1 MSSAKEKR
9 KELLKGGSALTKHT
23 MGAST
28 MHWMVESERRFYKN
42 DKGAK
47 AQAGR
52 ERDDMFIEDFPVFQ
66 FERAITKLSDGQATD
81 LDTAYLRR
89 HDSEFVNSPLRIR
102 GMRVVVVDFSG
113 FQRRD
118 YQEQPRIS
126 LEEYIEK
133 LPLVEPS
140 ED

>member
-1 MSSAKEKR
+1 M
-9 KELLKGGSALTKHT
+9 TKHS

-28 MHWMVESERRFYKN
+28 MRWVIQSERRFYKN

-47 AQAGR
+47 AQAAM

-102 GMRVVVVDFSG
+102 DMRVVVVDFSG

-118 YQEQPRIS
+118 YQTQARIS
-126 LEEYIEK
+126 REEFIET
-133 LPLVEPS
+133 LPFVESS